1 MYGNIANVGGSQ
13 MEDVKVYI
21 NRKHLARSNDIT
33 ENSIFLSTE
42 DTALK
47 TMLDKILRNLVPNPS
62 IYEKQ

>member
-1 MYGNIANVGGSQ
+1 